1 MLMKPHTFK
10 AILFFICVFCHPLS
24 AGGSGQN
31 IILGSCAT
39 VLSENENRTKNI
51 ERASNKLHR
60 RVVAPGKRFSFNRSV
75 GNRTARRGYLPAP
88 VLFQDKRSIQIGGG
102 ICQVSSTL
110 YNAVLLAGLEVTERH
125 RHSSP
130 ITYLPIG
137 LDATVV
143 YGYRDLK
150 FKNPNP
156 FPVLISTSIS
166 EETLTI
172 SILGSEKLPY
182 EVALETQVTEIESP
196 FPGRFTEAG
205 VEVLRYRL
213 KRRGGVVLEREYL
226 GRDYYHPVEGE
237 TP

>member
-1 MLMKPHTFK
+1 M
-10 AILFFICVFCHPLS
+10 I
-24 AGGSGQN
+24 
-31 IILGSCAT
+31 
-39 VLSENENRTKNI
+39 
-51 ERASNKLHR
+51 
-60 RVVAPGKRFSFNRSV
+60 
-75 GNRTARRGYLPAP
+75 
-88 VLFQDKRSIQIGGG
+88 
-102 ICQVSSTL
+102 
-110 YNAVLLAGLEVTERH
+110 ERH

-150 FKNPNP
+150 FENPHP
-156 FPVLISTSIS
+156 FPVLISTSLS